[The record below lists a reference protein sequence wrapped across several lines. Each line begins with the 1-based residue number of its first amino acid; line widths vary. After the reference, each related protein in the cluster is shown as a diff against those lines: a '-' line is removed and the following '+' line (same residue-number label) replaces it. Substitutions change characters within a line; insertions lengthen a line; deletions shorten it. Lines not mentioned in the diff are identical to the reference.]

1 LGLVSEDEERG
12 IVFSPQVDDR
22 KQTVDHRLL
31 RGSRTRLFRGCEVSR
46 WPRDG
51 SSLPSAK
58 SPGREVGFKASLA
71 RRSSSPV
78 PIDLEWAECDRCVG
92 EFLLAQ
98 LDRFAKALFHFA
110 GILRGEVG
118 QPRNALPP
126 SLVSQA
132 EEAVTAPRMDD

>member
-1 LGLVSEDEERG
+1 M
-12 IVFSPQVDDR
+12 
-22 KQTVDHRLL
+22 
-31 RGSRTRLFRGCEVSR
+31 
-46 WPRDG
+46 
-51 SSLPSAK
+51 
-58 SPGREVGFKASLA
+58 
-71 RRSSSPV
+71 